1 MSTMTTS
8 WASTSAT
15 LSILMV
21 VIMVFVFN
29 NVMLRLLGAVL
40 VFDHV
45 MLVVVIVMVIIILM
59 IMIVPYMV
67 HITMRLFVF
76 RPMILLMMM

>member
-45 MLVVVIVMVIIILM
+45 MLVVVIVMV
-59 IMIVPYMV
+59 